1 MVPGLRYLETVA
13 KNIDDAIDRLGT
25 DTQRLRGS
33 SGQIR
38 RRMDMLLEEVR
49 GVQMNPGCAFAC
61 SFGIAIFTTSS
72 NDMAAK
78 KIG

>member
-1 MVPGLRYLETVA
+1 MA

-25 DTQRLRGS
+25 DTLKIRGRS
-33 SGQIR
+33 AQIR
-38 RRMDMLLEEVR
+38 RRMDMIVEEVR
-49 GVQMNPGCAFAC
+49 GVQMNPGRGFAC